1 MMTGNILLEQNLEKQ
16 IGKQMGC
23 VAGFLQIFDRH
34 QILSGKRLN
43 YTKRL
48 PPMPTPVSETITEQ
62 EKTVETPAISREL
75 DKQPQGRVAAS
86 PDRSKQ
92 SPVTSELRSPAPEA
106 STPTGNQ
113 SKSSLPLP
121 IFEFKEGS
129 ARSPWKFSKEA
140 PRLSLDS
147 RAVVDAKG
155 SLKPREIHTSAS
167 ILSANR
173 CESNREEDEADD
185 IDKQRRSPSV
195 IARLMGLEPLQDS
208 NPEPERKV
216 ELRRSASEARGRDLF
231 QRRFIEGVNFPSKQS
246 MPPNFQ
252 NGRALSNAVREN
264 GVKEDRVSMRRSES
278 LRNARDEPVQAPDRG
293 MDRRKC
299 FYDSADFVPE
309 RKQTVSVS
317 GEIVK
322 RLKSRGIDEPSKD
335 PETLKKILEALR
347 LKGLLQTKKAPSH
360 TNNRNF
366 IYQQERSPIVVIKP
380 GRSPASAVRRIGK
393 DSSPPSYRPRPGPCR
408 NLNIESPP
416 TMSPRRNQPEN
427 ERNVLNQSRGKGS
440 ISLGRSEC
448 GVRSPT
454 NRRPLSVETQRR
466 GNGNVEQRR
475 VSPVQSPRV
484 NVRRAGLDQTTRR
497 LPRNRKP
504 TAEIYDKEEKVFIPA
519 EDQTST
525 VSESSISTSSQT
537 DTERSREGKSLLQ
550 RCDMLLQNIAE
561 MAAASTELQPSPVSV
576 LDSSFYKEES
586 SPSPVMKWN
595 IDFKDQLGE
604 SEDEMWS
611 PAILSPKSK
620 SQDDCDFIYISD
632 ILRASIYLHDDTDV
646 FLLLEKQ
653 QYVKGKDTSKVS
665 RLQRKLIFDTIN
677 EILNRKNQLRPW
689 KLVSFVDSGSG
700 EMSLSQIWSEFQKIR
715 EKNDSDDLID
725 IICGVLRK
733 DLAED
738 AINGWKGCPLEM
750 SETVLDVERLIF
762 RDLISETIRGVA
774 ALAGESNNNILAL
787 RRKLIF

>member
-1 MMTGNILLEQNLEKQ
+1 MMTGNILPEQNLEKQ

-23 VAGFLQIFDRH
+23 MAGFLQIFDRH
-34 QILSGKRLN
+34 QILSAKRL
-43 YTKRL
+43 YSTKRL
-48 PPMPTPVSETITEQ
+48 PPMPTPASETITEQ
-62 EKTVETPAISREL
+62 GKTVETPAILREL

-92 SPVTSELRSPAPEA
+92 SPATSELRYPAPEA
-106 STPTGNQ
+106 AKPTGNQ
-113 SKSSLPLP
+113 SKSSLPVP

-155 SLKPREIHTSAS
+155 SLKPREIRTNAS
-167 ILSANR
+167 IFSANR

-185 IDKQRRSPSV
+185 NDKQRRSPSV
-195 IARLMGLEPLQDS
+195 IARLMGLEPLLDS

-231 QRRFIEGVNFPSKQS
+231 QQRFIEGVNIHSKQS
-246 MPPNFQ
+246 QPPNFQ

-264 GVKEDRVSMRRSES
+264 GDKEDRVSTSRSES
-278 LRNARDEPVQAPDRG
+278 LRNARAEPVQAPDRG

-299 FYDSADFVPE
+299 FYDSADFFPE

-317 GEIVK
+317 GEIEK
-322 RLKSRGIDEPSKD
+322 RLKSRGIDEPLKD
-335 PETLKKILEALR
+335 PETLKLILEALQ
-347 LKGLLQTKKAPSH
+347 LKGLLHSKKAPSQ

-366 IYQQERSPIVVIKP
+366 IYQQEQSPIVVIKP
-380 GRSPASAVRRIGK
+380 GRSAASAVRRVGK
-393 DSSPPSYRPRPGPCR
+393 DSPPPSYRSRPGPRR
-408 NLNIESPP
+408 NLNIESTP
-416 TMSPRRNQPEN
+416 TMSPRRNQPEI
-427 ERNVLNQSRGKGS
+427 ERNVRNQSRGKGS
-440 ISLGRSEC
+440 ISPGRSEC
-448 GVRSPT
+448 GVRSP
-454 NRRPLSVETQRR
+454 NRRPLSIETQRR

-484 NVRRAGLDQTTRR
+484 NVRRAGLDQTTGK

-504 TAEIYDKEEKVFIPA
+504 TAEIYDNEEKVFIPA

-525 VSESSISTSSQT
+525 VSENSISTSSQS
-537 DTERSREGKSLLQ
+537 DTERSKEGKSLLE

-586 SPSPVMKWN
+586 SPSPVMKRS

-611 PAILSPKSK
+611 PAILSPESK
-620 SQDDCDFIYISD
+620 SQDDCDFTYISD
-632 ILRASIYLHDDTDV
+632 IFRASSYLHDDTDV

-665 RLQRKLIFDTIN
+665 RLQRKLIFDTVN
-677 EILNRKNQLRPW
+677 EILNRKKQLPPW
-689 KLVSFVDSGSG
+689 KLISFANSGCG
-700 EMSLSQIWSEFQKIR
+700 EMSLSQIWSEFEKIR
-715 EKNDSDDLID
+715 ESNDSDDLID

-738 AINGWKGCPLEM
+738 AINGWKGCPSEM
-750 SETVLDVERLIF
+750 SETVLDIERLIF
-762 RDLISETIRGVA
+762 RDIISETIRDVA
-774 ALAGESNNNILAL
+774 ALAGESNDNILAF
-787 RRKLIF
+787 RRKLVF